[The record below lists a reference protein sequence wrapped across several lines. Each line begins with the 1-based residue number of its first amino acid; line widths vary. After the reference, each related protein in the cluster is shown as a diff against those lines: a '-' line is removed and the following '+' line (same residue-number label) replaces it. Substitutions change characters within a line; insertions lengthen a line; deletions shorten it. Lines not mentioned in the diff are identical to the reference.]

1 MCEKEWVM
9 AKQKQRGR
17 GEGSVYVR
25 QDGRWA
31 ASLTL
36 EDGKRR
42 TFYGKTRKEVVEKL
56 DKARYEQKQGM
67 LSRGSQQKLKAYLE
81 QWLEEVHKPSIRL
94 STYIE
99 HRKLMDKHI
108 LPSLG
113 HIPVQKLTP
122 QHVQALYTRKMEVDG
137 LSPGSV
143 RNIHLV
149 LHKALANAVRWNL
162 VPRNVCDLVS
172 PPHVVRHEMLVLT
185 KEQAQRLLEVV
196 RGSRLEALFTLA
208 ITTGM
213 RHSELAGLRWG
224 DVNIEEGSLQV
235 RHIVTYRGKRYIE
248 SEPKTAKGKRNIVLP
263 PFVVEVLIKHR
274 SEQEEVIKMVG
285 SSWEKR
291 DLVFCNARGGFLVP
305 NSLRYAFEKLLREA
319 GLPRMRLH
327 DLRHSTATILLS
339 MGVHPK
345 VVQELLGHGSIAMT
359 MDTYSHVLPS
369 MQKEA
374 MGKMHDL
381 FQQQS

>member
-1 MCEKEWVM
+1 M
-9 AKQKQRGR
+9 AKQKQRGW
-17 GEGSVYVR
+17 GEGSVYQR
-25 QDGRWA
+25 KDGRWA

-36 EDGKRR
+36 EDGRR
-42 TFYGKTRKEVVEKL
+42 KLFYGKTRKEVVEKL
-56 DKARYEQKQGM
+56 DKARYEQKQGL
-67 LSRGSQQKLKAYLE
+67 LSTGSQQKLKAYLE

-94 STYIE
+94 TTYIE
-99 HRKLMDKHI
+99 HRRLVYKHI

-113 HIPVQKLTP
+113 HIQVQKLTP
-122 QHVQALYTRKMEVDG
+122 QHVQALYTRKMEGDG

-162 VPRNVCDLVS
+162 VSRNVCDLVS
-172 PPHVVRHEMLVLT
+172 PPHFVKHEMCVLT
-185 KEQAQRLLEVV
+185 KEQAQCLLEVV
-196 RGSRLEALFTLA
+196 RGSHLEALFTLA

-213 RHSELAGLRWG
+213 RHSELAGLRWI
-224 DVNIEEGSLQV
+224 DVNVEEGSLQV
-235 RHIVTYRGKRYIE
+235 RHIVTYRGNRYIE
-248 SEPKTAKGKRNIVLP
+248 GEPKTAKGKRNIVLP
-263 PFVVEVLIKHR
+263 PFVIEALKKHR
-274 SEQEEVIKMVG
+274 RDQEGAIEKAG
-285 SSWEKR
+285 SIWEKR
-291 DLVFCNARGGFLVP
+291 GLVFCNARGGFLSP
-305 NSLRYAFEKLLREA
+305 SSLRYAFRKLLRDA

-369 MQKEA
+369 MQREA

-381 FQQQS
+381 FQHPS